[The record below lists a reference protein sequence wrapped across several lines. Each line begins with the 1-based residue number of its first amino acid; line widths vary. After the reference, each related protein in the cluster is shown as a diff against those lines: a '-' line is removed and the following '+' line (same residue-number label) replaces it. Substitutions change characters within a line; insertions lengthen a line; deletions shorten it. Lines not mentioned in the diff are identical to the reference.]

1 MCKMLF
7 IIMLLLELS
16 LYLSISRFV
25 AGHILSQ
32 QQLLLLAAFACVV
45 SARSTLEP
53 LLSFG
58 LNLVSSSGFVS
69 FRFVLSFSHLDPF
82 VFEPDYWPDQHLFVP
97 AKVAP
102 ALCLSLSR
110 TIFVCLLCLSC
121 CCCYLVSLLCI
132 VCVCLT
138 LFLLFF
144 YFFCI
149 RSRFVFF
156 SFLSLCPCRKVIMFP
171 CALI

>member
-1 MCKMLF
+1 MSSRS
-7 IIMLLLELS
+7 I
-16 LYLSISRFV
+16 SISRFV

-82 VFEPDYWPDQHLFVP
+82 VFEPDYWPDQQLFVP

-102 ALCLSLSR
+102 ALCLSLLHYLRLSALL
-110 TIFVCLLCLSC
+110 ILLLLLPCFAFVYCLR
-121 CCCYLVSLLCI
+121 VFDF
-132 VCVCLT
+132 VFA
-138 LFLLFF
+138 FLLFF
-144 YFFCI
+144 FAFAAGLFFFFFI
-149 RSRFVFF
+149 SLPLPEGYNVSVRSNMIYM
-156 SFLSLCPCRKVIMFP
+156 L
-171 CALI
+171 

>member
-32 QQLLLLAAFACVV
+32 QQLLLLTAFACVV

-69 FRFVLSFSHLDPF
+69 FRFVLSC
-82 VFEPDYWPDQHLFVP
+82 LFHISTP
-97 AKVAP
+97 LSLSLTTGLTSSC
-102 ALCLSLSR
+102 LCLQRLLLPTVCLSR

-144 YFFCI
+144 YFFLHSQPVCF
-149 RSRFVFF
+149 FVFYLF
-156 SFLSLCPCRKVIMFP
+156 
-171 CALI
+171 ALAGRL